1 MDETKPLEKDLNK
14 LNKRRKCAILL
25 KHLHHGMHKNF
36 NKDLE
41 SLNLTSVQGEVL
53 FYLFHNQDKKI
64 YQKTIE
70 ESLKISNPTVTGILQ
85 RMEEKELIS
94 RVVDESDAR
103 YRVIVLCSRAIEIR
117 DELAKRRELAA
128 QKLFQNLKEEEIE
141 ELERVLTIM
150 IHNLGIEEFCCEK
163 GERKWSKN

>member
-128 QKLFQNLKEEEIE
+128 QKLFQNLK
-141 ELERVLTIM
+141 
-150 IHNLGIEEFCCEK
+150 
-163 GERKWSKN
+163 